1 MPNLV
6 GIGNSQVP
14 TNAMLGGLAYKD
26 SVDVERISKIK
37 AKTSDTAVDI
47 FVYDTRKD
55 SDGGAWRHRTQGT
68 SWYTEGAS
76 EIRGARKEFPTVAII
91 IAETTQITIYDG
103 DDPNCPMW
111 MVFNRGSDAGVTSL
125 WDGNNANN
133 CTAIS
138 AKNGLVMW
146 TTHTAGSYGAD
157 FIGERWIY
165 FYNSAATCGYRDNGK
180 GIADRNNLVSSRTAM
195 LERFTGYA
203 RDHAHR
209 DIAMTVLPNARVD
222 GVTGLPSPTVAVA
235 HDHGVD
241 ILQSNKVVSGYRGNH
256 GGDYNQVMYVDFD
269 TETNAVIFSD
279 DYGTGGGGA
288 GQYKLNVLPPENQH
302 PYEISTTVATTGN
315 TYTGFQYHSRR
326 VQTGGNDVVPKIRGN
341 YIRGLISAGYAK
353 YGIIT
358 GDSPTTF
365 YPTVYNLIREYDG
378 VDTLQNP
385 TYPSL
390 SQIAYIGSDYNS
402 GWLFSDVRGAF
413 LADTT
418 ETFTELDGVNYAL
431 QATQHATGRLTS
443 ESYDDGDTTFHMQDD
458 ASSDNG
464 YVAINFNGLTVGQAY
479 KITMTRS
486 AHATLDSGYGH
497 RVDHNH
503 GTSGTTNFA
512 TWNNNSSSSH
522 VVTGVF
528 VAKTANDDDLVT
540 YANGAYITISNFK
553 IEETND
559 AVAKNLLSNG
569 HFGNTTGW
577 TASGATLSASGG
589 KLRILTNSQGYAYA
603 SATTVAGKQYVL
615 SLNLETDGN
624 ASLWLQIGSSG
635 HGSSGLD
642 LANLNPLGE
651 GTRWGASVMA
661 KSTTT
666 YISLR
671 VSTSGSSK
679 DIYVSDVVFEE
690 AERDHATS
698 EYDNGSGSG
707 LRVIGSVPKQ
717 VVNPGCDLVSYG
729 PFGNSNYIQC
739 PNNRASYA
747 TQNKFDDFGT
757 NSMWGMAW
765 INMTEYSTTNVI
777 VSGFSRSSG
786 SNSDNQRWAFYV
798 NGNGAAGNLGFFQK
812 NGGTDNGNASG
823 LTMPLN
829 AWNHVAFA
837 RLSQNSGELHFF
849 VNGMHTYNNSGVAAL
864 DLSNANMAIN
874 IGTDRGDTYPSDGS
888 TGAPFQHGKMALLR
902 IGRGELTVDI
912 AKQIYE
918 DEKELFVENAKCTL
932 YGTSDLVTA
941 QAYDSTRD
949 VLHLGTS
956 AGRSDFVGLRRI
968 NNTTTAVTTAISA
981 SDGLIAEQ

>member
-14 TNAMLGGLAYKD
+14 TNAMLGGLAYQD
-26 SVDVERISKIK
+26 SVDVEKISKIK

-111 MVFNRGSDAGVTSL
+111 MVFNRGSDASPTSL

-133 CTAIS
+133 CTSVS

-146 TTHTAGSYGAD
+146 TTHTAGTYGAD

-165 FYNSAATCGYRDNGK
+165 FYNSASTSGYRDNGK
-180 GIADRNNLVSSRTAM
+180 GIVDRNNTVSSRTAM

-241 ILQSNKVVSGYRGNH
+241 ILQSNKVVSGYRDNH

-269 TETNAVIFSD
+269 TETNAVIFSA

-288 GQYKLNVLPPENQH
+288 GQYKFYALPPENQH
-302 PYEISTTVATTGN
+302 PYEISTTVGATGSS
-315 TYTGFQYHSRR
+315 YTGFQYHARR
-326 VQTGGNDVVPKIRGN
+326 VQTGGNDTVPKIRGN

-353 YGIIT
+353 YGFIT
-358 GDSPTTF
+358 GDSPTTC
-365 YPTVYNLIREYDG
+365 YPTVYNLMREYDG
-378 VDTLQNP
+378 TDTLQSP
-385 TYPSL
+385 TYSSL

-402 GWLFSDVRGAF
+402 GWLFGDVRGAF
-413 LADTT
+413 LADTSK
-418 ETFTELDGVNYAL
+418 TFTELDGVNYAL
-431 QATQHATGRLTS
+431 QATQYATGRLSS
-443 ESYDDGDTTFHMQDD
+443 ENYDDGDTSFVIQDD
-458 ASSDNG
+458 ASTDNG
-464 YVAINFNGLTVGQAY
+464 YLAINLNGLTVGQAY

-486 AHATLDSGYGH
+486 AHAHLDTGYSH

-503 GTSGTTNFA
+503 GTEGTTVFE
-512 TWNNNSSSSH
+512 TWNNNTSSSH

-528 VAKTANDDDLVT
+528 VAKSAGNDDLVI
-540 YANGAYITISNFK
+540 YSNGAYIEISNFK

-589 KLRILTNSQGYAYA
+589 KLRILTDSQGYAYA

-624 ASLWLQIGSSG
+624 SSLWVQIGSSG
-635 HGSSGLD
+635 HGGSGLD
-642 LANLNPLGE
+642 LANVNPFGE
-651 GTRWGASVMA
+651 GIRHGVSVMA

-679 DIYVSDVVFEE
+679 DVYVSDVVFEE

-698 EYDNGSGSG
+698 EYDGGQGSG

-717 VVNPGCDLVSYG
+717 VVNPDCELLSYG
-729 PFGNSNYIQC
+729 PFSNTNYLQC
-739 PNNRASYA
+739 PNNRASY
-747 TQNKFDDFGT
+747 TTYNKFDDLGT
-757 NSMWGMAW
+757 NSIWGMAW

-777 VSGFSRSSG
+777 VSGFSRSAG
-786 SNSDNQRWAFYV
+786 SNSDDQRWAFYV
-798 NGNGAAGNLGFFQK
+798 NGNSAAGNLGFYQQ
-812 NGGTDNGNASG
+812 NGGTNNNNASG

-849 VNGMHTYNNSGVAAL
+849 VNGMHTYNNSGVANVS
-864 DLSNANMAIN
+864 LSNSNMAIN
-874 IGTDRGDTYPSDGS
+874 IGTDRCDTYPSDGA
-888 TGAPFQHGKMALLR
+888 TGSPFQHGKMALLR

-918 DEKELFVENAKCTL
+918 DEKELFVENAKCSL
-932 YGTSDLVTA
+932 YGSSNLVTA

-949 VLHLGTS
+949 ILHLGTS
-956 AGRSDFVGLRRI
+956 AGRSDFIGLRRI

>member
-1 MPNLV
+1 MTNLV

-14 TNAMLGGLAYKD
+14 TNAMLGGLAYQD
-26 SVDVERISKIK
+26 SVDVEKISKIK

-76 EIRGARKEFPTVAII
+76 SIRGARKEFPTVAII

-111 MVFNRGSDAGVTSL
+111 MVFNRGADASPTSL
-125 WDGNNANN
+125 WDGNNGNN

-165 FYNSAATCGYRDNGK
+165 FYNAANTCGYRDNGK
-180 GIADRNNLVSSRTAM
+180 GIADRNNAVSSRTAM

-203 RDHAHR
+203 RYHAHR

-222 GVTGLPSPTVAVA
+222 NVTGLPSPTVAVA
-235 HDHGVD
+235 TDEGVD
-241 ILQSNKVVSGYRGNH
+241 ILQSNKVVSGYRDNH
-256 GGDYNQVMYVDFD
+256 GGSYNQVMYVDFD
-269 TETNAVIFSD
+269 TETNAVIFSA
-279 DYGTGGGGA
+279 DYGDGGGGA

-302 PYEISTTVATTGN
+302 PYEISTAVGTLSN

-326 VQTGGNDVVPKIRGN
+326 VQTGGNDTVPKIRGN

-413 LADTT
+413 LADTLA
-418 ETFTELDGVNYAL
+418 ETSDVNYAL

-458 ASSDNG
+458 ASSANG
-464 YVAINFNGLTVGQAY
+464 YLAINFNGLTVGQKY

-486 AHATLDSGYGH
+486 AHATLDSGYSH
-497 RVDHNH
+497 RIDHNH
-503 GTSGTTNFA
+503 GTLGRTEFSS
-512 TWNNNSSSSH
+512 WNNNSSSSH

-553 IEETND
+553 IEETD
-559 AVAKNLLSNG
+559 DPVAKNLISNG
-569 HFGNTTGW
+569 YFGTNTNGW
-577 TASGATLSASGG
+577 TGQSATLTAAGGG
-589 KLRILTNSQGYAYA
+589 KMKIDTSSNGYAYA
-603 SATTVAGKQYVL
+603 TATTVPGKQYVL
-615 SLNLETDGN
+615 SFNFETDGN
-624 ASLWLQIGSSG
+624 ANLWAQIGSSG
-635 HGSSGLD
+635 HGNSGVD
-642 LANLNPLGE
+642 LANMNPLGE
-651 GTRWGASVMA
+651 GTRWGFSVMA

-666 YISLR
+666 YISLK
-671 VSTSGSSK
+671 VSTAGSNK
-679 DIYVSDVVFEE
+679 TVYVSDVVFEE

-698 EYDNGSGSG
+698 EYDNGGGSG

-729 PFGNSNYIQC
+729 PFSLSNYLQC
-739 PNNRASYA
+739 PNNRASY
-747 TQNKFDDFGT
+747 TSYNKFDDFGT

-765 INMTEYSTTNVI
+765 INMTQYTNTNCI

-798 NGNGAAGNLGFFQK
+798 NGNGAAGNLGFYQQ
-812 NGGTDNGNASG
+812 NGGTNNNNASG

-849 VNGMHTYNNSGVAAL
+849 VNGVHTYNNGSVANL
-864 DLSNANMAIN
+864 SLSNVNMAIN
-874 IGTDRGDTYPSDGS
+874 IGADRCDTYPSDNATGS
-888 TGAPFQHGKMALLR
+888 PFAHGKMALLR